1 MGEEEIWAGDV
12 LGSQASRRT
21 ADNCQL
27 YLSKALGEGGLVSAV
42 G

>member
-21 ADNCQL
+21 ANCQL
-27 YLSKALGEGGLVSAV
+27 YLSKAVGEGGLVSAV